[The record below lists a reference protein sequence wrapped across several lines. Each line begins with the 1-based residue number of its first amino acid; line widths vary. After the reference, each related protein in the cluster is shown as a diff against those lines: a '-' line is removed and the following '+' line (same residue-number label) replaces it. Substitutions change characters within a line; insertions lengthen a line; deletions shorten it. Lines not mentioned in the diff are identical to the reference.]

1 MQISLDTAIKSVYFV
16 HIMNENGS
24 KINEELIGYQTLR
37 LQSLIG
43 EMLQCCEDR
52 RIYESQKLGLP
63 YAEVKCLML
72 FNGERYLTVKG
83 MAQKLEVAKSRI
95 TKITNGLIEKG
106 LAKRIDDPNDARVKL
121 ISLTSVGEK
130 KSEEI
135 KTFHGRIH
143 RKILMQMSTSERKH
157 VLSRMELLRSSMEAV
172 KDQLI

>member
-1 MQISLDTAIKSVYFV
+1 MTSKSIYFV
-16 HIMNENGS
+16 HTMNDTTL
-24 KINEELIGYQTLR
+24 KINEDLLGYQTLR
-37 LQSLIG
+37 LQALIS

-83 MAQKLEVAKSRI
+83 IAQKLEVAKSRV
-95 TKITNGLIEKG
+95 TKITNGLIKKG
-106 LAKRIDDPNDARVKL
+106 LVKRIDDPNDARVKL
-121 ISLTSVGEK
+121 ISLTSMGEK

-135 KTFHGRIH
+135 KTFHSNIH
-143 RKILMQMSTSERKH
+143 RKILIQMNTDERKQ

-172 KDQLI
+172 KEQLI

>member
-1 MQISLDTAIKSVYFV
+1 
-16 HIMNENGS
+16 MNENGS

-37 LQSLIG
+37 LQSLIS

-83 MAQKLEVAKSRI
+83 MAQKMEVAKSRI
-95 TKITNGLIEKG
+95 TKITDGLIDKG

-121 ISLTSVGEK
+121 ISLTSVGKK

-135 KTFHGRIH
+135 TTFHRSIH
-143 RKILMQMSTSERKH
+143 RKILMQMNTDERKK

-172 KDQLI
+172 KEQLI

>member
-1 MQISLDTAIKSVYFV
+1 
-16 HIMNENGS
+16 MNEYAP
-24 KINEELIGYQTLR
+24 KINEELLDYQTLR
-37 LQSLIG
+37 LQVLIS

-52 RIYESQKLGLP
+52 RIFESQKLGLP
-63 YAEVKCLML
+63 HAEVKCLML

-83 MAQKLEVAKSRI
+83 MAQKLDVVKSRI

-135 KTFHGRIH
+135 KTFHSRIH
-143 RKILMQMSTSERKH
+143 RKILMQMSTNERKQ
-157 VLSRMELLRSSMEAV
+157 VLSRMDLLRSSMEAV
-172 KDQLI
+172 KEQLI

>member
-1 MQISLDTAIKSVYFV
+1 MIKSVYFV
-16 HIMNENGS
+16 HIMNENRS

-37 LQSLIG
+37 LQALIS
-43 EMLQCCEDR
+43 EMLRCCEDR
-52 RIYESQKLGLP
+52 KIYESQKLGLP

-83 MAQKLEVAKSRI
+83 MAQKLDVAKSRI
-95 TKITNGLIEKG
+95 TKLTNGLIEKG
-106 LAKRIDDPNDARVKL
+106 LAKRIHDPNDARVKL

-135 KTFHGRIH
+135 TTFHRGIH
-143 RKILMQMSTSERKH
+143 RKILMQMSTNERKQ
-157 VLSRMELLRSSMEAV
+157 VLSRMDLLRSSMEAV